1 MAKAKATSDEQII
14 AALLANGTIKA
25 AAAAVG
31 ISERTLYDRMNEG
44 EFQALYKAA
53 KADLIRA
60 AVFNINNQLQKAID
74 TVIDVMEDKDN
85 NAAVRLQAAQ
95 TILNNAGKFSERLQG
110 DETRVRDQITANKVR
125 AEDFLLW

>member
-1 MAKAKATSDEQII
+1 MAKKATDEQII
-14 AALLANGTIKA
+14 AALLSKGTMKE

-44 EFQALYKAA
+44 SFQALYKAA

-60 AVFNINNQLQKAID
+60 AVFDLNKQLQAAID
-74 TVIDVMEDKDN
+74 TVADIMRDEKN

-95 TILNNAGKFSERLQG
+95 TIITNAGKFAQRLQA
-110 DETRVRDQITANKVR
+110 DENIVTAQIESNRFTI
-125 AEDFLLW
+125 W